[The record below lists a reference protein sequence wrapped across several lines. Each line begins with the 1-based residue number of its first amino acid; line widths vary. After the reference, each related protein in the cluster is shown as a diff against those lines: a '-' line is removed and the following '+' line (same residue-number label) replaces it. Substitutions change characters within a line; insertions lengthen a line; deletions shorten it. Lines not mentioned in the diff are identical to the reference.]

1 MKPTPT
7 FADIARAYHDAI
19 HAARRASVDAE
30 PEAQLTTPVGELLKA
45 VAQRAGLGE
54 LEPIREARLV
64 GVRPDLAIA
73 HVYRGNRRLQ
83 GYVELKKPEL
93 PVDTSLWSGRNL
105 AQWDKLKLQ
114 AEVLIICNG
123 RSARLYFNGEPVG
136 DDATLPYQSPQDW
149 DAGGLMTLLRRFL
162 EAKPRPIT
170 SVPELSRRLALRTAE
185 LRDRLLTLIDP
196 KTTDKAGEL
205 ARSAHGAWKQY
216 IHPHASAKDFADG
229 ISQVVAYGMVLAVLT
244 GRQVDKDDDGIVSV
258 HEAQSAIR
266 EQSPVMA
273 AAFAPLLDQPAL
285 HDAVQVELG
294 ALETLLS
301 AVNADKIRESKD
313 TRGEPWM
320 YFYEDFLSVYDP
332 EERKQAG
339 VYYTPTAVVNA
350 MVKMVEHLLIERF
363 DLRLGFADPNVV
375 TLDPATGTGTFPLAV
390 LDAAAARAKLVRGKA
405 GPLQAGEHLSKN
417 LIGFELLPGPY
428 AVAHLRLS
436 ERLREL
442 TKTNLPVQVVL
453 TDTLEDPVGAETQ
466 MYLFGDGRVLAQEQN
481 RAKRIKAER
490 KVTVVIGNPPY
501 RRVKGDIEGR
511 GSGGWVLTGPVPG
524 RKKGGSLFG
533 DLRLIA
539 QKHGHGVHFKNAYNL
554 YVYFWRWS
562 LWKAFEAHGEGPGV
576 VALITGASWLTGH
589 AFGGLRQLAREL
601 ADEVWV
607 IDLGGDNRGANP
619 EENVFAIETP
629 VAVVVL
635 VRGGKSNPKQLA
647 PVHYRRVSGTTAEK
661 LAAMERV
668 TQQEDPLE
676 QGWVDVNGE
685 AISSFVPASE
695 DPVWSNSSPLTELFP
710 WTHTGAEFQRTWAIG
725 ETREVLQARWTALMQ
740 SKDRAKAFVENRD
753 RVVSAVYPALFT
765 AEPTGAPIATEPQN
779 APCPRIE
786 RYGFRSFQRSWCL
799 ADNRIG
805 TVLKPVLWNSHSAEQ
820 LFLTTLLTAQ
830 TSAGPLLT
838 VATHIPD
845 KHHFRGS
852 FGGRDIFPLYRDAKA
867 EEPNIT
873 RGLLTKLGK
882 HLNRPAPK
890 PEALAAYVYAV
901 LSSPRYQERFAEALK
916 TPGPRVPMT
925 ADAALWD
932 EAVALGTWLLWLHT
946 YAERLQDKAKGRGR
960 YVPFVP
966 GLDWHEPVRTMPE
979 TSKDFSY
986 DPETRTLSV
995 GDGRVG
1001 GVAPEVWDFE
1011 VSGMPVVKKWLAYRT
1026 QKGAG
1031 KATSSESALD
1041 HIRPTA
1047 WADEWNDELLEL
1059 LRVLTLTVEK
1069 HPEQALLVDR
1079 ICDGPLI
1086 PASELPK
1093 PKDAERKPP
1102 KGE

>member
-1 MKPTPT
+1 MKPAKT
-7 FADIARAYHDAI
+7 FAEIALAYHDAI

-45 VAQRAGLGE
+45 VAQHAGLGE
-54 LEPIREARLV
+54 IEPIREARLV

-73 HVYRGNRRLQ
+73 HVSRGNRRLQ

-105 AQWDKLKLQ
+105 IQWDKLKLQ

-123 RSARLYFNGEPVG
+123 RSARLYLNGEPVG
-136 DDATLPYQSPQDW
+136 EDATLPYQNPQAW

-185 LRDRLLTLIDP
+185 LRDRLLTLLDD
-196 KTTDKAGEL
+196 KTTDEAGEL
-205 ARSAHGAWKQY
+205 ARSAYGAWKQY

-244 GRQVDKDDDGIVSV
+244 GSQVDKDNDGIVSV

-285 HDAVQVELG
+285 HDAVRVELG

-301 AVNADKIRESKD
+301 AVNAEKIRESRD
-313 TRGEPWM
+313 VRGEPWM

-363 DLRLGFADPNVV
+363 DLRLGFADPKVV

-436 ERLREL
+436 ERLREI

-466 MYLFGDGRVLAQEQN
+466 MFLFGDGRVLAQEQN

-601 ADEVWV
+601 ADELWV
-607 IDLGGDNRGANP
+607 IDLGGDNRGASP

-635 VRGGKSNPKQLA
+635 VRNGKSNPKQLA

-668 TQQEDPLE
+668 TEQEDPLD
-676 QGWVDVNGE
+676 QGWIDVNGE

-695 DPVWSNSSPLTELFP
+695 DPVWSTSSPLTELFP

-753 RVVSAVYPALFT
+753 RVVNATYPALFN
-765 AEPTGAPIATEPQN
+765 AEPGGPSIAMEPHDAPF
-779 APCPRIE
+779 PRIE
-786 RYGFRSFQRSWCL
+786 RYGFRSFQRSWCF

-805 TVLKPVLWNSHSAEQ
+805 TVLKPVLWSSRSSSQIFFASMMSDV
-820 LFLTTLLTAQ
+820 AGG
-830 TSAGPLLT
+830 GPLFT
-838 VATHIPD
+838 ITTNVPD
-845 KHHFRGS
+845 KHYFSGR
-852 FGGRDIFPLYRDAKA
+852 GGRDIFPLYRDAKA

-873 RGLLTKLGK
+873 RGLLTKLGRQ
-882 HLNRPAPK
+882 LNRPAPK

-966 GLDWHEPVRTMPE
+966 GLDWQEPVRTMPE
-979 TSKDFSY
+979 TPKDLHY
-986 DPETRTLSV
+986 DAETQVLSV

-1001 GVAPEVWDFE
+1001 GVAPEVWEFP

-1069 HPEQALLVDR
+1069 HAEQASLVDR

-1093 PKDAERKPP
+1093 PKDTERKPP

>member
-1 MKPTPT
+1 MKPAKT
-7 FADIARAYHDAI
+7 FAEIALAYHDAI

-30 PEAQLTTPVGELLKA
+30 PEAQLTAPVGELLKA
-45 VAQRAGLGE
+45 VAQHAGLGE
-54 LEPIREARLV
+54 IEPIREARLV

-73 HVYRGNRRLQ
+73 HVYKGNRRLQ

-105 AQWDKLKLQ
+105 IQWDKLKLQ

-136 DDATLPYQSPQDW
+136 EDATLPYHNPKAW

-185 LRDRLLTLIDP
+185 LRDRLLTLLDD

-205 ARSAHGAWKQY
+205 ARSAYGAWKQY

-244 GRQVDKDDDGIVSV
+244 GSQVDKDDDGIVSV

-273 AAFAPLLDQPAL
+273 AAFAPLLDQKDL

-301 AVNADKIRESKD
+301 AVNAEKIRESRD
-313 TRGEPWM
+313 VRGEPWM

-363 DLRLGFADPNVV
+363 DLRLGFADPKVV

-436 ERLREL
+436 ERLREI

-466 MYLFGDGRVLAQEQN
+466 MFLFGDGRVLAQEQN

-490 KVTVVIGNPPY
+490 RVTVVIGNPPY

-524 RKKGGSLFG
+524 RKKGGSLFD
-533 DLRLIA
+533 DLRQIA

-562 LWKAFEAHGEGPGV
+562 LWKAFEAHGDGQGV

-601 ADEVWV
+601 ADELWV

-635 VRGGKSNPKQLA
+635 VRNGKSNPKQLA

-668 TQQEDPLE
+668 TQQEDPLD
-676 QGWVDVNGE
+676 QG
-685 AISSFVPASE
+685 
-695 DPVWSNSSPLTELFP
+695 
-710 WTHTGAEFQRTWAIG
+710 
-725 ETREVLQARWTALMQ
+725 
-740 SKDRAKAFVENRD
+740 
-753 RVVSAVYPALFT
+753 
-765 AEPTGAPIATEPQN
+765 
-779 APCPRIE
+779 
-786 RYGFRSFQRSWCL
+786 
-799 ADNRIG
+799 
-805 TVLKPVLWNSHSAEQ
+805 
-820 LFLTTLLTAQ
+820 
-830 TSAGPLLT
+830 
-838 VATHIPD
+838 
-845 KHHFRGS
+845 
-852 FGGRDIFPLYRDAKA
+852 
-867 EEPNIT
+867 
-873 RGLLTKLGK
+873 
-882 HLNRPAPK
+882 
-890 PEALAAYVYAV
+890 
-901 LSSPRYQERFAEALK
+901 
-916 TPGPRVPMT
+916 
-925 ADAALWD
+925 
-932 EAVALGTWLLWLHT
+932 
-946 YAERLQDKAKGRGR
+946 
-960 YVPFVP
+960 
-966 GLDWHEPVRTMPE
+966 
-979 TSKDFSY
+979 
-986 DPETRTLSV
+986 
-995 GDGRVG
+995 
-1001 GVAPEVWDFE
+1001 
-1011 VSGMPVVKKWLAYRT
+1011 
-1026 QKGAG
+1026 
-1031 KATSSESALD
+1031 
-1041 HIRPTA
+1041 
-1047 WADEWNDELLEL
+1047 
-1059 LRVLTLTVEK
+1059 
-1069 HPEQALLVDR
+1069 
-1079 ICDGPLI
+1079 
-1086 PASELPK
+1086 
-1093 PKDAERKPP
+1093 
-1102 KGE
+1102 